1 MKKLIIIF
9 LAIFLFSCTNNSAQH
24 TENPKVET
32 EKVENISENMEQI
45 SQKFSEIE
53 NRLSDRKITIS
64 LSSYFNSENE
74 KNRSSATENAQTRE
88 NFTFE
93 STKDFY
99 ENRNNFLYQNATIY
113 ALHLD
118 DYRYDVTEMYTK
130 EQMILV
136 FEILR
141 LYQNLDKNLEIT
153 VGNTDYLGDADFL
166 LALNNLKVENLTL
179 NGQRIFEK

>member
-1 MKKLIIIF
+1 MIMKKLIIIF
-9 LAIFLFSCTNNSAQH
+9 LAFSLFSCGNSTEKSVENSTTKNFSKDAWENSA
-24 TENPKVET
+24 
-32 EKVENISENMEQI
+32 
-45 SQKFSEIE
+45 IE
-53 NRLSDRKITIS
+53 NRLSDRKIIIF
-64 LSSYFNSENE
+64 LSSYSNSENE
-74 KNRSSATENAQTRE
+74 KNGSFATENAQTRE

-118 DYRYDVTEMYTK
+118 DYRYDVVEMYTK

-136 FEILR
+136 FEILS
-141 LYQNLDKNLEIT
+141 LYKNLDKNLEIT
-153 VGNTDYLGDADFL
+153 VGNTDYLADKEFL
-166 LALNNLKVENLTL
+166 SALSDLKIENLTL